1 MIYYSKR
8 INRGFTLLELI
19 LVIVIIGILAAV
31 AIPRFTGAIKMAK
44 EAEAENI
51 LGSLRSAQLRYYV
64 QWDNN
69 WASSSQ
75 GIAALDVDIV
85 GGKYYSPALP
95 AAPVTDS
102 DIAHADTSTT
112 GLSSK
117 KIAAD
122 GTISD
127 Q

>member
-1 MIYYSKR
+1 M
-8 INRGFTLLELI
+8 

-31 AIPRFTGAIKMAK
+31 AIPRFTGAIRMAK

-51 LGSLRSAQLRYYV
+51 LGSLRSAQLRYHA
-64 QWDNN
+64 QWDG
-69 WASSSQ
+69 WASSSE
-75 GIAALDVDIV
+75 GIGALDVDIV

-95 AAPVTDS
+95 DSPVSDS
-102 DIAHADTSTT
+102 DIAHADVKAGVT

>member
-8 INRGFTLLELI
+8 VNKAFTLLELI
-19 LVIVIIGILAAV
+19 LVIVIIGILVAV

-64 QWDNN
+64 QWGNN
-69 WASSSQ
+69 WASSSN
-75 GIAALDVDIV
+75 GIGALDVDIV

-95 AAPVTDS
+95 AAPADS
-102 DIAHADTSTT
+102 DIAHANTSTT